1 MAITKTISYDKKE
14 IIGDYAQLQIRKA
27 SIIKEDGKILAKS
40 FERYVLD
47 PGTLKGGFKA
57 DGTTPAEDA
66 NDLVEN
72 PLDKEPDGVTA
83 IPQEIKD
90 ICAVIWTTSIKNAWK
105 AKLISDKTSS

>member
-1 MAITKTISYDKKE
+1 MAAITKTIVYDKKE
-14 IIGDYAQLQIRKA
+14 IIGDYAILQVRKA
-27 SIIKEDGKILAKS
+27 SVLKEGGKELTRS
-40 FERYVLD
+40 FERYVLE
-47 PGTLKGGFKA
+47 PGTL
-57 DGTTPAEDA
+57 DA
-66 NDLVEN
+66 SDNLVDN